1 MPGRASRLVRAV
13 GLLRLV
19 AHALCWPPAGSLLR
33 RGRARPLTPVPGA
46 ARLKPRH
53 PNRASRGKRIA
64 LSRWG
69 AVVHIERNELAE
81 LLRSRGNDQTAV
93 RAEQSLPQHIDLQ
106 RDREALRQCG
116 IDPNVLAYIL
126 STQVRTTDVTEP
138 PSQPAADLDDRG
150 GGSARI
156 EGAPRTVRAQNRPT
170 GSGAGTAV
178 GTTNVSQR
186 SLQSPSSSDHRTD
199 QMTTRSTS
207 ATKEKAVLEVTS
219 KPAFRCPRC
228 KFVFGSPALMLD
240 HLNAHHRNAD
250 RLTHESAESDGV
262 RHTSRGAHVAL
273 MPTADP
279 VLANLQL
286 AYRRSRKF
294 LEPRRLVIGI
304 IILAYLLSFCVVA
317 ILT

>member
-1 MPGRASRLVRAV
+1 
-13 GLLRLV
+13 
-19 AHALCWPPAGSLLR
+19 
-33 RGRARPLTPVPGA
+33 
-46 ARLKPRH
+46 
-53 PNRASRGKRIA
+53 
-64 LSRWG
+64 
-69 AVVHIERNELAE
+69 VHIERNELAE

-126 STQVRTTDVTEP
+126 STQDRTTDEP
-138 PSQPAADLDDRG
+138 PSQPATDLDDK

-156 EGAPRTVRAQNRPT
+156 DGAPRTVRAQNGLS

-178 GTTNVSQR
+178 GTTNVSQLTMR
-186 SLQSPSSSDHRTD
+186 PPSSSDHRAD

-207 ATKEKAVLEVTS
+207 ATKEKAALGVTPR
-219 KPAFRCPRC
+219 PAIRCPRC
-228 KFVFGSPALMLD
+228 RSAFGPPALMLD
-240 HLNAHHRNAD
+240 HLNAHHRKSD
-250 RLTHESAESDGV
+250 RSTHESAESDDD
-262 RHTSRGAHVAL
+262 RHTSRGAHLAL
-273 MPTADP
+273 TPTTDPSLAD
-279 VLANLQL
+279 LQL

-294 LEPRRLVIGI
+294 LDPRRLVIGI